1 MAETTRQE
9 RHMPESRELS
19 EREELPE
26 LDDAAAI
33 YGSGDAVTGV
43 PCIIIAVVIFTQRP
57 S

>member
-1 MAETTRQE
+1 
-9 RHMPESRELS
+9 MPESRELS